1 MQRDQPCYAFIYTP
15 NNSAVV
21 DELIKSVRLSN
32 SPPVPQD
39 QVMAMSSPDEVR
51 NSKDRSTVM
60 VEWSKYA
67 TAVLTGRSKACG
79 VELPPHRE
87 KVVACGFAHDCRFA
101 KHCCQVVWC

>member
-51 NSKDRSTVM
+51 NSVHCSTVTAGRLCYAIALLK
-60 VEWSKYA
+60 ESKDLQLRVA
-67 TAVLTGRSKACG
+67 ALGKGDGMQHG
-79 VELPPHRE
+79 VSWNVMLQ
-87 KVVACGFAHDCRFA
+87 A
-101 KHCCQVVWC
+101 WLLISW